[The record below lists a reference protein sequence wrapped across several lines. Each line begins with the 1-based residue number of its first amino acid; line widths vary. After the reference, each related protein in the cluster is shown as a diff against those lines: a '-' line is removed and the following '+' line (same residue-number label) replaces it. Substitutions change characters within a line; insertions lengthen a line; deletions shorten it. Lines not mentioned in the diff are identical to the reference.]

1 MPAHL
6 TKISNKELRHQFAL
20 PDPIQMIEQRMAKKI
35 KQLEPN
41 HGDEAIRGQGV
52 INYWQT
58 LHLQLQQAA
67 NNPTSAVI
75 VETATA
81 EQHACPTCGMYY
93 PTKKALRQHQALRH
107 GQIQAVQSL
116 PPEALQLAGAKRPHH
131 AQCL

>member
-1 MPAHL
+1 ML
-6 TKISNKELRHQFAL
+6 
-20 PDPIQMIEQRMAKKI
+20 EQRMAKKI
-35 KQLEPN
+35 KQLESN